1 MLIFFQHNSQKR
13 RCFLCPQPVK
23 LCTAQY
29 VTQMSVLLLL
39 SGSLAAPGEF
49 PAGWSVFLG
58 HVSRCSVMA
67 LILNTVY
74 YGGGLHALRA
84 AWLLM

>member
-1 MLIFFQHNSQKR
+1 MSSTF
-13 RCFLCPQPVK
+13 VK

-29 VTQMSVLLLL
+29 VTRMSGLLLL
-39 SGSLAAPGEF
+39 SGSLGAPGEF
-49 PAGWSVFLG
+49 PVGWSVFFLC

-74 YGGGLHALRA
+74 YGQGLHAVRA